1 MLQIERVLNKSIEAG
16 SYFLVTVVDKEDR
29 NNDPKPKNNKFVY
42 RNRVSV
48 K

>member
-1 MLQIERVLNKSIEAG
+1 MLQIERVLNKSIGAG

-29 NNDPKPKNNKFVY
+29 SNDPKPKNNKFVY
-42 RNRVSV
+42 TSRVSV